1 MNSPIESSSLKR
13 WASSFMEQIECEK
26 CKGSRLNQ
34 KSLQFKVYNK
44 NIYQL
49 SKMDL
54 SQLYLWL
61 DEYSKKISNNDKIIG
76 EEIIK

>member
-1 MNSPIESSSLKR
+1 MNE
-13 WASSFMEQIECEK
+13 IECKK
-26 CKGSRLNQ
+26 CKGSRLN
-34 KSLQFKVYNK
+34 KEALQFKVYNK

-76 EEIIK
+76 EEIIKESTN